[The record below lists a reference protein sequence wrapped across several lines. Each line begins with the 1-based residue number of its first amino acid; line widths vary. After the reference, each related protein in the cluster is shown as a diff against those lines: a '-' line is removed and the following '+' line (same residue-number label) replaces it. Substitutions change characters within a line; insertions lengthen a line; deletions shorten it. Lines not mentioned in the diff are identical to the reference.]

1 MNPFQTK
8 LFDFIETYHPQMLVD
23 KDALKQFIVERA
35 DAASTEYESAT
46 HHGYNHSEAFEI
58 ANQTLYRGVGFLK
71 VIERLKIPINWTGN
85 YYSAGTGEI
94 NGLIVATHKT
104 LKGVK
109 AKFESALKFHIENS
123 VLEGDYIPYY
133 IQEGDFEIEYE
144 ILGISCFSEN

>member
-1 MNPFQTK
+1 MNPFQTR
-8 LFDFIETYHPQMLVD
+8 LFDFIEIYHRQMMTD

-35 DAASTEYESAT
+35 DAASTDFENAC
-46 HHGYNHSEAFEI
+46 HQGYNHFEAMEI

-71 VIERLKIPINWTGN
+71 VIDRLKIPINWTGN

-109 AKFESALKFHIENS
+109 AKFESALKSHIKSSVEN
-123 VLEGDYIPYY
+123 GDYIPYY
-133 IQEGDFEIEYE
+133 IQESDFEIEYE